1 MKDVTSIKVAKM
13 HLYPAEE
20 PSGWAVGFVFTLENG
35 RSNYLD
41 TVVSLADCE
50 NKTDEEIGLMALK
63 KLKHSA
69 KAWAKENK
77 GKSSLVGTLIEEPDD
92 PDPIPT
98 ISGGG

>member
-1 MKDVTSIKVAKM
+1 MKDITSIVVAKM

-20 PSGWAVGFVFTLENG
+20 PQGWAVGLTFTLENG

-41 TVVSLADCE
+41 TVIPFADCE
-50 NKTDEEIGLMALK
+50 NKTEEEIGLMALK

-77 GKSSLVGTLIEEPDD
+77 GKSSLVGTELIDDEPE
-92 PDPIPT
+92 PT
-98 ISGGG
+98 GGGD